1 MTAFLARRGLMSVLV
16 LVGVLTVVF
25 IVTRTFA
32 DPARLLTPIDA
43 TEAQYRAMRA
53 ALGLDDPLVVQ
64 YGRFMGQAVRG
75 DLGDSYWQR
84 APVIDLVAQRLPATL
99 AHALE
104 QSQLDPGL
112 LTLEITEGALM
123 QNAAATVRT
132 LTLLRELGVH
142 LAVDDFGTGYS
153 SLAYLQQFPVHALKV
168 DRSFVEQLDKRKPEA
183 EASAAII
190 RAIVNLAVGL
200 DLQTVAEGIETP
212 DQLAA
217 VTDLGCDL
225 GQGFFLGRPA
235 PPDAIALAAPS
246 GVVLPAAFTT
256 VAAGL

>member
-1 MTAFLARRGLMSVLV
+1 MLTTACIDTAHWCRQLGRG
-16 LVGVLTVVF
+16 VGVWINLSG
-25 IVTRTFA
+25 RSLA
-32 DPARLLTPIDA
+32 D
-43 TEAQYRAMRA
+43 
-53 ALGLDDPLVVQ
+53 
-64 YGRFMGQAVRG
+64 
-75 DLGDSYWQR
+75 
-84 APVIDLVAQRLPATL
+84 QRLPATL

-168 DRSFVEQLDKRKPEA
+168 DRSFVAQLDRPTPEA

-225 GQGFFLGRPA
+225 GQGFILGRPA

-246 GVVLPAAFTT
+246 GVVLPAAFNN